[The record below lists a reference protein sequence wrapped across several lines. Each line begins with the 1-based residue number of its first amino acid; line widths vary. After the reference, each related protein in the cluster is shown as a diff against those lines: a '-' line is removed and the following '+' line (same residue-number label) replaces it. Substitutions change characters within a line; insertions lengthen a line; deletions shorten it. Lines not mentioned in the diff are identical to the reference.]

1 MKSPFENRIDWPFF
15 LLVGLLLVATLL
27 LRLSELGYS
36 DFQGDEIK
44 AFCKPAEG
52 QNIRGFLL
60 EQRKGPVQFL
70 VTCLYGVVD
79 PAYSSE
85 LAVRLPFA
93 TASIFAVVTLYLLAK
108 QWFGRPVA
116 LYAALFMA
124 TNGLFVALG
133 RIVQYQSITILFML
147 IALYSFTKAAQ
158 DERWKISGLYVGAIA
173 GAIGILGHFDGVYV
187 LFPMAYLL
195 YLWWKRY
202 RAVPSFHVYRNHLL
216 AAGGIFAALLLTF
229 YIPYAVHLNNYQLD
243 YWRERITGASSSTW
257 RLFRFYNPGPI
268 IWAYVLLIV
277 LGLFRL
283 RRDFASGLLM
293 IWLLPPLI
301 LNEFVIR
308 DSRTHFYTYLL
319 PLFLICALGI
329 ENIRLLLERLFK
341 GSSHRLVQTIS
352 VLLFGF
358 LTFLSYEIL
367 VDHNPEYPW
376 QPKTILSLELAGGDL
391 SGTFG
396 FPYSRQWNEIGG
408 WFTQNTR
415 SAAVVVTN
423 EKPTI
428 PLFYLPPSV
437 LVVEVNQQYLE
448 KLNERDEVAVLL
460 IENPQSWIKTFWG
473 LSLEEWRNTEEP
485 VQVFRDKSGRLRASV
500 YYMTKER
507 IQELLQ

>member
-1 MKSPFENRIDWPFF
+1 MKPPFENRIDWPFF
-15 LLVGLLLVATLL
+15 LRVGLLLVATLL

-44 AFCKPAEG
+44 AFCRLAEG

-60 EQRKGPVQFL
+60 EQRKGPIQFL
-70 VTCLYGVVD
+70 VTCLYGLVD

-93 TASIFAVVTLYLLAK
+93 TASIFAVVVFYILAD
-108 QWFGRPVA
+108 QLFGRSVA
-116 LYAALFMA
+116 VYAALFLA

-147 IALYSFTKAAQ
+147 IALYSFTRAAQ
-158 DERWKISGLYVGAIA
+158 DERWKISGLYLGAIA
-173 GAIGILGHFDGVYV
+173 AAIGILGHFDGVYA
-187 LFPMAYLL
+187 LPPMVYLL
-195 YLWWKRY
+195 YIWWKRY
-202 RAVPSFHVYRNHLL
+202 RAAPSFHLYRNHLL
-216 AAGGIFAALLLTF
+216 VAGGLFAALLLSF
-229 YIPYAVHLNNYQLD
+229 YIPYALQLTNYQLD
-243 YWRERITGASSSTW
+243 YWRERIAGASSSTW
-257 RLFRFYNPGPI
+257 QLFRFYNPGPI
-268 IWAYVLLIV
+268 IWAYLLLIF

-319 PLFLICALGI
+319 PLFLFCALGMETI
-329 ENIRLLLERLFK
+329 QLSLERLFK
-341 GSSHRLVQTIS
+341 GSSLRLVQALS
-352 VLLFGF
+352 LLLFGF

-376 QPKTILSLELAGGDL
+376 QPKTFLSLGLAGGELD
-391 SGTFG
+391 GTFG
-396 FPYSRQWNEIGG
+396 FPYSREWNEIGG
-408 WFTQNTR
+408 WFTQNTG
-415 SAAVVVTN
+415 SVAVVATN

-437 LVVEVNQQYLE
+437 SVVEVNQQYLE
-448 KLNERDEVAVLL
+448 KLNDGDRVAALL
-460 IENPQSWIKTFWG
+460 IESPQSWLKTFWG
-473 LSLEEWRNTEEP
+473 LSPEEWRNTEEP
-485 VQVFRDKSGRLRASV
+485 VRVFRDQGGRLRASV

-507 IQELLQ
+507 IRELLQ